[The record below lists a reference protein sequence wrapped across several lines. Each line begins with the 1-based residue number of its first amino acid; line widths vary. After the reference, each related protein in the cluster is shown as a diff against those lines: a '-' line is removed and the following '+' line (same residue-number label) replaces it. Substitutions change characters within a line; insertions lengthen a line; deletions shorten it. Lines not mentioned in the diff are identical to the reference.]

1 MSSAA
6 KDHKN
11 YHRIAKAINYLV
23 DHQFAQPTLPE
34 ISDAVGISQFHL
46 QRTFSEWVGVS
57 PKQFI
62 QYLTKEQAKLH
73 LRDNSVF
80 DAALSSG
87 LSGGG
92 RLHDLLITCES
103 VTPGEYKTWG
113 AGLEISYGTHTSR
126 FGYCFIATTRRGIC
140 KLAFFDSQEQENTSI
155 KELVSDWP
163 NATIKEDKIKT
174 AAILLQIFSQSS
186 SNTNTLNVLLKG
198 SKFQLQVWEALLKIP
213 ESEMVSYQ
221 QVANGIGK
229 PSSVRALASAIGRN
243 NIAYLIPCHRV
254 IRSTGALSHYRWGD
268 NRKVAMLGWEGRDK
282 MAIRNSDLS
291 RIINQT

>member
-1 MSSAA
+1 MSNTD

-11 YHRIAKAINYLV
+11 YQRISTAINYLV
-23 DHQFAQPTLPE
+23 DHHLAQPTLPE
-34 ISDAVGISQFHL
+34 LADAVGISQFHL

-80 DAALSSG
+80 EAALSSG

-92 RLHDLLITCES
+92 RLHDLLVTCES
-103 VTPGEYKTWG
+103 VTPGEYKSWG
-113 AGLEISYGTHTSR
+113 AGLEISYGTHPSR
-126 FGYCFIATTRRGIC
+126 FGYCFIAATHRGIC
-140 KLAFFDSQEQENTSI
+140 KLAFFDSQDQENSTL
-155 KELVSDWP
+155 KELVLDWP
-163 NATIKEDKIKT
+163 NAAIKEDKTKT
-174 AAILLQIFSQSS
+174 AAILMKIFSQSS
-186 SNTNTLNVLLKG
+186 NSTNTLNLLLKG

-229 PSSVRALASAIGRN
+229 PTSVRALASAIGRN

-254 IRSTGALSHYRWGD
+254 IRSTGALSQYRWGEA
-268 NRKVAMLGWEGRDK
+268 RKAAILGWEGREY
-282 MAIRNSDLS
+282 MM
-291 RIINQT
+291 T